1 MRRHIYIIMVMLLGC
16 IGQLRAQDAVS
27 IVGYEYWFDANFDAR
42 LKVDTTSTPGNSI
55 FINEKAIDA
64 SGLSEGLHHL
74 YIRALNSKNLWSN
87 IYDNPFY
94 IDREPETRPAL
105 KDVHRY
111 RYMFNDGTMKYGEL
125 TTPGQSITDQVIA
138 DAPDVANVFID
149 KSATTFTFPASVEEK
164 SEVTMTRDVEYNFAL
179 QYEND
184 QNGWCPPVV
193 TSFTQTQTLTKDATY
208 IPFEKYATVQ
218 MPHRGD
224 FQPITFDIFEGGEYA
239 LKASNG
245 VYIELYKQVTSGE
258 TTKWVKFAEVSP
270 SEFAEGYREYLEA
283 GGYFGVVYTP
293 EQYEDGQDIS
303 SEIRLL
309 NVCATPEIIVDGDKV
324 TIGGLEDAT
333 YYYTLDGTNPTTES
347 TQYTKPFTVTE
358 SCIVKAIAVRDNC
371 YNSDMAVA
379 LVNLGGDVEAGSKTA
394 RVDAKFEEG
403 VLTLSCDTKNAII
416 YYGVNQT
423 PSNIYSEPV
432 QLTDN
437 RPVYFYAQAPG
448 YEQSRSDT
456 LNISYFRCSIRAY
469 SDRNIYV
476 ECEDEENTIYY
487 TTDGTEPTTS
497 GNYGYNSCG
506 WGWYCTVKAFA
517 TAPYKL
523 NSDTITFTP
532 DALYTGETD
541 YTYVTVP
548 GSLSKAYEWLKN
560 YNGTDKDR
568 HAKMIKVKGVI
579 NYDDLSYIKQMPDLQ
594 YIDLSESEVV
604 EQSLPDSIFAGKNI
618 RYFCSPSNLTSCGMN
633 ILAGCK
639 RIGGIK
645 WNSKMAVP
653 EDILGGVEYPNLM
666 LYVKSASYANGNI
679 FHNVISNGVAANI
692 TLQDVPENGCFFA
705 IEDFR
710 AQQISYTRNFT
721 METLLTG
728 ESQGWETLALPF
740 NVETVTH
747 ETNGEC
753 EPFGYSDN
761 TKAKNFWLN
770 VIGWKEFITPSY
782 MPTANH
788 QFIVSMPNNAEYSDD
803 YVLGGNVTFSGKN
816 VTVYATNT
824 VYCSDPN
831 YKNSASYYSP
841 GLIDRY
847 DCTELDS
854 VRIYSNYEYLDPS
867 PERSTINL
875 YEEYD
880 GHNPG
885 SVFVPGVYGCKPFEA
900 YIEYVKPAN
909 GAPRRGPVIGIGDGS
924 TGIKSIPMK
933 YADSDVSSR
942 DGKLYIYSKV
952 EKDMPL
958 YNIMGQLVKNVHLQV
973 GENVIDALPAGTYL
987 VKGKKFMINYKK

>member
-1 MRRHIYIIMVMLLGC
+1 MRKHIYIIMVMLLGC

-27 IVGYEYWFDANFDAR
+27 IVGYEYWFDTNFDAR
-42 LKVDTTSTPGNSI
+42 VKVDTTSTDGSMW
-55 FINEKAIDA
+55 INEKAIDA
-64 SGLSEGLHHL
+64 SGLSEGVHYMYL
-74 YIRALNSKNLWSN
+74 RALNSKNLWSN
-87 IYDNPFY
+87 IHENLFY

-105 KDVHRY
+105 KNVRRY

-125 TTPGQSITDQVIA
+125 TSPGQSITEQVTA
-138 DAPDVANVFID
+138 DAPDAANIFID
-149 KSATTFTFPASVEEK
+149 KDATTFTFPASAAEK

-193 TSFTQTQTLTKDATY
+193 TTFTQTQTLTKDATY
-208 IPFEKYATVQ
+208 IDLQKGATVQ
-218 MPHRGD
+218 KPHRGD
-224 FQPITFDIFEGGEYA
+224 FQPIAFEIFEGGEYA
-239 LKASNG
+239 LKATNG
-245 VYIELYKQVTSGE
+245 VFTALYKQVTSGE
-258 TTKWVKFAEVSP
+258 TTTWVRFAEVSP
-270 SEFAEGYREYLEA
+270 SELVEGYREYLDA
-283 GGYFGVVYTP
+283 GLYFGVVYTP
-293 EQYEDGQDIS
+293 ELYEDGQEVSATIN
-303 SEIRLL
+303 LM
-309 NVCATPEIIVDGDKV
+309 NVCDKPEIIIDDDKV
-324 TIGGLEDAT
+324 TIGGLEGDVT
-333 YYYTLDGTNPTTES
+333 YYYTLDGTTPTTNS
-347 TQYTKPFTVTE
+347 TQYTAPFTVTE
-358 SCIVKAIAVRDNC
+358 SCVVKAIAVRTGSF
-371 YNSDMAVA
+371 NSDMAVA

-416 YYGVNQT
+416 YYGINQT
-423 PSNIYSEPV
+423 PNKVYSEPV

-448 YEQSRSDT
+448 YEQSRRDT

-469 SDRNIYV
+469 SDRHIYV
-476 ECEDEENTIYY
+476 ECEDEGNTIYY

-497 GNYGYNSCG
+497 GNYGYNICA

-532 DALYTGETD
+532 DVLYTGGTD

-560 YNGTDKDR
+560 YNETDKDR

-579 NYDDLSYIKQMPDLQ
+579 NYDDLNYIKQMSDLQ
-594 YIDLSESEVV
+594 YIDLSDCEVV
-604 EQSLPDSIFAGKNI
+604 EQSLPDSLFAGRNI
-618 RYFCSPSNLTSCGMN
+618 RYFCSPSNLTSCGKD

-645 WNSKMAVP
+645 WNSKIAVP

-666 LYVKSASYANGNI
+666 LYVKSASYANGNV

-692 TLQDVPENGCFFA
+692 TLKDVPENGCFYA
-705 IEDFR
+705 IDQFR
-710 AQQISYTRNFT
+710 AQNISYTRNFT
-721 METLLTG
+721 METLLSG

-740 NVETVTH
+740 KVQTVTH

-753 EPFGYSDN
+753 APFGNNSN
-761 TKAKNFWLN
+761 ENAKNFWLN
-770 VIGWKEFITPSY
+770 VIGWNEFFQSTTYPY
-782 MPTANH
+782 HYH
-788 QFIVSMPNNAEYSDD
+788 QYIISMPNNVEYSDE
-803 YVLGGNVTFSGKN
+803 YILSGNVTFSASN
-816 VTVYATNT
+816 TTVYTTNT
-824 VYCSDPN
+824 LESWSPTYDSWSN
-831 YKNSASYYSP
+831 YEWGS
-841 GLIDRY
+841 IDRH
-847 DCTELDS
+847 DCTRLDS
-854 VRIYSNYEYLDPS
+854 VVIYSNYEYLDSS

-875 YEEYD
+875 YEAYD

-885 SVFVPGVYGCKPFEA
+885 SVFVPGVYGCKPFEV
-900 YIEYVKPAN
+900 YIEYVKQPN
-909 GAPRRGPVIGIGDGS
+909 QAPRRGPVIGIGDGT

-933 YADSDVSSR
+933 YADNDVSSR

-958 YNIMGQLVKNVHLQV
+958 YNVMGQKVKTVHLV
-973 GENVIDALPAGTYL
+973 EGENVVDGLPAGTYI
-987 VKGKKFMINYKK
+987 VKGKKFLINYKR